1 MLRTAGHAVRLIQN
15 DELLPAWCKCDFLL
29 REALY
34 PVAYDVDTTLV
45 RGVEF
50 ENSLFIGVTEEL
62 ACETEDGRGFA
73 DTRHARDDHM
83 WHVTVFG
90 NDLEAF
96 NGFSVA
102 DDIIEVDGTVFLYP
116 RCLLVWMSCE
126 GRG

>member
-1 MLRTAGHAVRLIQN
+1 
-15 DELLPAWCKCDFLL
+15 
-29 REALY
+29 
-34 PVAYDVDTTLV
+34 
-45 RGVEF
+45 
-50 ENSLFIGVTEEL
+50 
-62 ACETEDGRGFA
+62 
-73 DTRHARDDHM
+73 M

-126 GRG
+126 GRGQSITMAVHS